1 MLQWSGSLQ
10 PGFKSAPPFPRWLK
24 LVVTFKFLPTCKY
37 CMLPSFI
44 ANFHVESLKLEQM
57 YKLGACFCSLKRVS
71 KSHKLPLPT
80 QNSSPNFYFFYCSIA
95 TYITL
100 YFQQIAIW
108 AWASHLPLPIVL
120 QIKNI
125 TKNLEL

>member
-1 MLQWSGSLQ
+1 LQILHV
-10 PGFKSAPPFPRWLK
+10 A
-24 LVVTFKFLPTCKY
+24 
-37 CMLPSFI
+37 CMLPSCI
-44 ANFHVESLKLEQM
+44 ADFHVESLKLEEM
-57 YKLGACFCSLKRVS
+57 YKLGACFCSLKCVS

-80 QNSSPNFYFFYCSIA
+80 QDSSPNFYFFYCSIA

-125 TKNLEL
+125 KKP